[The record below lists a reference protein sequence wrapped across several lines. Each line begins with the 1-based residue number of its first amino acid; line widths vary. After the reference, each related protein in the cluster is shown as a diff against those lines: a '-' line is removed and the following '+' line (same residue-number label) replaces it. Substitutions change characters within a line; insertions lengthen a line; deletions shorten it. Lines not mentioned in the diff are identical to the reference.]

1 MVHFELP
8 PHYDTFCVRTVADK
22 KGADVS
28 REVPALCR
36 PHCVSM
42 LFESTSVLTVILF
55 LSHARSLINTH

>member
-8 PHYDTFCVRTVADK
+8 PHYDTVCVRTVADK

-36 PHCVSM
+36 PHSVSM